1 MICLNPNTQ
10 LATSQQTFKT
20 FFWYLRSSHT
30 NEQGTCSKYDA
41 DLSSL
46 IDHYK
51 LWHWHGPKFRKWKK
65 IFFFKKSDLPFHTA
79 KLGRI
84 EFSNLEMKT
93 WSTDRVGVPG
103 WSVHQ
108 GLWILVHILPLSCYA
123 TLDLSFL
130 FFSCI
135 ALGCRAPNLVPL
147 FYNES
152 FFFFFLNGIWI
163 ILGSLVTPVYIF
175 CSTIV

>member
-1 MICLNPNTQ
+1 MSKEHAPNMMQ
-10 LATSQQTFKT
+10 IFLA
-20 FFWYLRSSHT
+20 
-30 NEQGTCSKYDA
+30 
-41 DLSSL
+41 SL
-46 IDHYK
+46 ITINFGTDMDQNSESGK
-51 LWHWHGPKFRKWKK
+51 RFF
-65 IFFFKKSDLPFHTA
+65 FFFKKSDLPFHTA

-152 FFFFFLNGIWI
+152 FFFLNGIWI